1 MKLHLP
7 QAWRLSIL
15 AAFAAIPCTLSPAQ
29 ALTALSTPGSYSDTQ
44 FYLDQDIQI
53 QVSQYF
59 ELRGI
64 DRWPNHGLPLSVD
77 GRGHTLTGQI
87 DLTFLDEDHSDYDG
101 FSSNIMIS
109 NPDQDAETVIKN
121 ITFKDINVYAY
132 GRLEN
137 VTMKGLCFLTTSDT
151 SLEGVTVLDGSFLSI
166 DYRGTLPH
174 SYVINSNIEFNILG
188 SSWPT
193 PISYPLVTIDGD
205 LVMNGGCITLA
216 YLPTNSSI
224 GSLGSYTDADL
235 KQAKLVV
242 TGTLTLQTPS
252 NICFTANDSP
262 SSPVPNQAVIKCADF
277 SGDIRNLR
285 PCSTYFYY
293 GFDYEPIG
301 NGGYYF
307 TNTEN
312 LTMHAELIAG
322 MSFEAVA
329 EEDGYTIY
337 LRQGGE
343 INVDVDPSNPYDPP
357 LPGPFPGGSGSSDEP
372 GSSTP
377 SEPIVI
383 LEGSVPD
390 GILGKDYTIEVS
402 GGKTVDASGS
412 AETMLDGSAISGTGT
427 LVTNSDQTILI
438 TSNQDIAYSISG
450 TDGSTPGASLVFG
463 SQGGSI
469 NSQMSVIEGPS
480 AQSMNLNSMKI
491 MSGIVTNRST
501 VSSTS
506 VIEVGTGT
514 GSAALNNYGSINA
527 QQGIVISNGGSL
539 DNRGSLQSGGDITV
553 RNGAIF
559 ANNSTVDGT
568 ITVEKGGLLKGTGT
582 ATAATVSGTL
592 NVGNSP
598 GFQRYESLTLNNG
611 SQLIFTVDGSTP
623 ATLTRYGEGT
633 YSQINVTTPGGL
645 TVNGTATAQVVFTS
659 NAVLGTLQSG
669 SMTLPLT
676 LITVNDAEGN
686 PADATTTAGITYSVG
701 GELANFI
708 TLDAS
713 SGALVADLN
722 SAAVIVGMGG
732 SARDLANTLWSST
745 MVVNSFARQA
755 SAQISPARR
764 LSTGEQKDGMAV
776 WGAGLGD
783 FTNVC
788 GADGFTYSGGG
799 YAVGVDGTLNGNLRG
814 GIAFGQQWGT
824 FKSDARGTK
833 VDQDSTMVGL
843 YGGYSGS
850 SDKLDYQITGYAA
863 YGTTDNDS
871 RTSLG
876 GIATGRG
883 DWDSDTATWGL
894 RGEMAYR
901 YSDRASIG
909 AFIGLDYLY
918 GSMGSFTELY
928 DAGLYRNVSDG
939 AMQVW
944 RMPIGITW
952 KGEYSLGGSQYLL
965 PAISLAYV
973 GDISRTNPHV
983 STETLGMQGR
993 AKGSN
998 IGRNAF
1004 LLNAGATWLISDQ
1017 WSASAAY
1024 NLEVRS
1030 GQTAQSINAGVR
1042 YAF

>member
-1 MKLHLP
+1 MKPHLP
-7 QAWRLSIL
+7 TLLLRAVLAAVLLTPGALVSVQAQTPVTPDNFSYVDAQVYLEGDISIPTQELYYFANSVTEFNGNGYTITFVPPTTADDIKGTFYFDSDSEAETPNTVSIKNVTFDEAEIRLYTNVYNFEEVTFSGHSAMTFYDATFSMEGITNKGTLELVLNNATVVKGGVNLTPDLILSI
-15 AAFAAIPCTLSPAQ
+15 FHSQ
-29 ALTALSTPGSYSDTQ
+29 QEENSTIHVPT
-44 FYLDQDIQI
+44 
-53 QVSQYF
+53 
-59 ELRGI
+59 
-64 DRWPNHGLPLSVD
+64 
-77 GRGHTLTGQI
+77 
-87 DLTFLDEDHSDYDG
+87 
-101 FSSNIMIS
+101 
-109 NPDQDAETVIKN
+109 
-121 ITFKDINVYAY
+121 
-132 GRLEN
+132 
-137 VTMKGLCFLTTSDT
+137 
-151 SLEGVTVLDGSFLSI
+151 
-166 DYRGTLPH
+166 
-174 SYVINSNIEFNILG
+174 IE
-188 SSWPT
+188 
-193 PISYPLVTIDGD
+193 GD
-205 LVMNGGCITLA
+205 LVLLGGQLGF
-216 YLPTNSSI
+216 
-224 GSLGSYTDADL
+224 GSLGPSLFGSGYLNQHLLT
-235 KQAKLVV
+235 V
-242 TGTLTLQTPS
+242 TGTLRINSATK
-252 NICFTANDSP
+252 IFFSP
-262 SSPVPNQAVIKCADF
+262 YSTSDGSTVLPEENQACIWCQDF
-277 SGDIRNLR
+277 SGDLTQITPFLYSDSNDIYQDGVLLEGMRF
-285 PCSTYFYY
+285 SSSAS
-293 GFDYEPIG
+293 G
-301 NGGYYF
+301 N
-307 TNTEN
+307 
-312 LTMHAELIAG
+312 
-322 MSFEAVA
+322 
-329 EEDGYTIY
+329 GYTIY
-337 LRQGGE
+337 LAA
-343 INVDVDPSNPYDPP
+343 DS
-357 LPGPFPGGSGSSDEP
+357 

-377 SEPIVI
+377 DDPAPIPPAVDI
-383 LEGSVPD
+383 IENGSVPET
-390 GILGKDYTIEVS
+390 GSLGKDYEIVMS
-402 GGKTVDASGS
+402 NNSQVDASGS
-412 AETMLDGSAISGTGT
+412 TETTLDGSYISGAGT
-427 LVTNSDQTILI
+427 LI
-438 TSNQDIAYSISG
+438 TSNTQTIVITGNQELTYSVSG
-450 TDGSTPGASLVFG
+450 TDNTTPGASVEFG
-463 SQGGSI
+463 TDGGSLT
-469 NSQMSVIEGPS
+469 SQMSSIAG
-480 AQSMNLNSMKI
+480 AAGQTLNLQRMSVK
-491 MSGIVTNRST
+491 SGIVDNKST
-501 VSSTS
+501 VTS
-506 VIEVGTGT
+506 AEVISVGSNS
-514 GSAALNNYGSINA
+514 GSAALNNYGTLSA
-527 QQGIVISNGGSL
+527 GQGILVNSTSSM
-539 DNRGSLQSGGDITV
+539 DNRGIINGDITV
-553 RNGAIF
+553 TTGATV
-559 ANNSTVDGT
+559 ANNSTVQGH
-568 ITVEKGGLLKGTGT
+568 ITVAEGGLLKGTGT

-623 ATLTRYGEGT
+623 ATLTNYGEGT

-645 TVNGTATAQVVFTS
+645 TVNGTPTAQVVFTS
-659 NAVLGTLQSG
+659 NAVLGALQSG

-676 LITVNDAEGN
+676 LITVNNGEGK
-686 PADATTTAGITYSVG
+686 PVDATTSAGITYSVG

-713 SGALVADLN
+713 SGTLVADLN
-722 SAAVIVGMGG
+722 SAAVLVGMGG

-783 FTNVC
+783 FTNVG

-871 RTSLG
+871 RTSMG
-876 GIATGRG
+876 GVSSGRG

-894 RGEMAYR
+894 KGEMAYR

-928 DAGLYRNVSDG
+928 DAGLYRRVSDG

-983 STETLGMQGR
+983 STETLGMQER

>member
-1 MKLHLP
+1 MKL
-7 QAWRLSIL
+7 
-15 AAFAAIPCTLSPAQ
+15 
-29 ALTALSTPGSYSDTQ
+29 
-44 FYLDQDIQI
+44 
-53 QVSQYF
+53 
-59 ELRGI
+59 
-64 DRWPNHGLPLSVD
+64 SV
-77 GRGHTLTGQI
+77 I
-87 DLTFLDEDHSDYDG
+87 
-101 FSSNIMIS
+101 FSSRYALFSMLGMIAL
-109 NPDQDAETVIKN
+109 PVHA
-121 ITFKDINVYAY
+121 DI
-132 GRLEN
+132 
-137 VTMKGLCFLTTSDT
+137 
-151 SLEGVTVLDGSFLSI
+151 
-166 DYRGTLPH
+166 
-174 SYVINSNIEFNILG
+174 ILN
-188 SSWPT
+188 
-193 PISYPLVTIDGD
+193 D
-205 LVMNGGCITLA
+205 
-216 YLPTNSSI
+216 
-224 GSLGSYTDADL
+224 YTD
-235 KQAKLVV
+235 
-242 TGTLTLQTPS
+242 
-252 NICFTANDSP
+252 
-262 SSPVPNQAVIKCADF
+262 
-277 SGDIRNLR
+277 
-285 PCSTYFYY
+285 
-293 GFDYEPIG
+293 
-301 NGGYYF
+301 
-307 TNTEN
+307 
-312 LTMHAELIAG
+312 
-322 MSFEAVA
+322 
-329 EEDGYTIY
+329 
-337 LRQGGE
+337 
-343 INVDVDPSNPYDPP
+343 
-357 LPGPFPGGSGSSDEP
+357 
-372 GSSTP
+372 P
-377 SEPIVI
+377 SEPAIDTNLILNGDVASPSGFFSWSATKDGDYSLTGSGTISKWYFWISTSEPATASFSIESGVNLSGTIIDVAGVGTSASYAGTVLGGTTEKSRFGVFDGAVFDLRGATFEDNALVSFRFSAYGSGEGGTIRADYTVNAFHNLSLGCTTVNFNTLDGNLVLADSGIVTFYHWAGETAARYLDITGKVTITGETLFKFNTLSGNHQIPTDGTILMTCSDLEGDPSQFKLQAQNNVGSDIYEDLTGYSIKSTIYGDSYALYLAADSSQPGDTTPPSPMVI

-402 GGKTVDASGS
+402 DGKTVDASGS
-412 AETMLDGSAISGTGT
+412 TETTLDGSAISGAGT

-438 TSNQDIAYSISG
+438 TSNQELTYSVSG
-450 TDGSTPGASLVFG
+450 TDETTPGASVEFG
-463 SQGGSI
+463 TDGGSLT
-469 NSQMSVIEGPS
+469 SQMSSIAG
-480 AQSMNLNSMKI
+480 AAGQTLNLQRMSVK
-491 MSGIVTNRST
+491 SGIVDNKST
-501 VSSTS
+501 VTS
-506 VIEVGTGT
+506 AEVISVGSNS
-514 GSAALNNYGSINA
+514 GSAALNNYGTLSA
-527 QQGIVISNGGSL
+527 GQGILVNSTSSM
-539 DNRGSLQSGGDITV
+539 DNRGIINGDITV
-553 RNGAIF
+553 TTGATV
-559 ANNSTVDGT
+559 ANNSTVQGT
-568 ITVEKGGLLKGTGT
+568 ITVEKGGLLKGSGT
-582 ATAATVSGTL
+582 ATSATISGTL

-676 LITVNDAEGN
+676 LITANDAEGN

-850 SDKLDYQITGYAA
+850 SNKLDYQITGYAA
-863 YGTTDNDS
+863 YGTTDNDG

-876 GIATGRG
+876 GIATGRSG
-883 DWDSDTATWGL
+883 WDSDTATWGL
-894 RGEMAYR
+894 KGEMAYR

>member
-1 MKLHLP
+1 MKLSVIFSSRYALFSMLGIIVLP
-7 QAWRLSIL
+7 VHADIILNDYTDSSGPAIDTNLILNGDAGSPVGFVFSWSATKDGDYSLTGSGTISQWYFGIITSEPTTASFSIESGVNLSGTIIDVAGAGTSASYAGTVLGGTTEKSRFGVFDGAVFDLRGATFEDNALVSFRFFATGGSGEGGTIRADYTVNAFHNLSLGCTTVNFNTLDGNLVL
-15 AAFAAIPCTLSPAQ
+15 ADSGIVTFYHWAGETAAR
-29 ALTALSTPGSYSDTQ
+29 
-44 FYLDQDIQI
+44 YLDITGKVTI
-53 QVSQYF
+53 TGKTLF
-59 ELRGI
+59 KF
-64 DRWPNHGLPLSVD
+64 N
-77 GRGHTLTGQI
+77 TLTGNHQI
-87 DLTFLDEDHSDYDG
+87 PTDGTILMTCSDLEGDPSHLKLQAQNNVGSDIYEDLTGYSIKSTIYGDSYALYLAAD
-101 FSSNIMIS
+101 SSQ
-109 NPDQDAETVIKN
+109 PGD
-121 ITFKDINVYAY
+121 
-132 GRLEN
+132 
-137 VTMKGLCFLTTSDT
+137 TT
-151 SLEGVTVLDGSFLSI
+151 
-166 DYRGTLPH
+166 P
-174 SYVINSNIEFNILG
+174 
-188 SSWPT
+188 
-193 PISYPLVTIDGD
+193 
-205 LVMNGGCITLA
+205 
-216 YLPTNSSI
+216 
-224 GSLGSYTDADL
+224 
-235 KQAKLVV
+235 
-242 TGTLTLQTPS
+242 
-252 NICFTANDSP
+252 P
-262 SSPVPNQAVIKCADF
+262 SS
-277 SGDIRNLR
+277 
-285 PCSTYFYY
+285 
-293 GFDYEPIG
+293 
-301 NGGYYF
+301 
-307 TNTEN
+307 
-312 LTMHAELIAG
+312 M
-322 MSFEAVA
+322 
-329 EEDGYTIY
+329 
-337 LRQGGE
+337 
-343 INVDVDPSNPYDPP
+343 
-357 LPGPFPGGSGSSDEP
+357 
-372 GSSTP
+372 
-377 SEPIVI
+377 VI

-438 TSNQDIAYSISG
+438 TSNQELTYSVSG
-450 TDGSTPGASLVFG
+450 TDETTPGASVEFG
-463 SQGGSI
+463 TDGGSLT
-469 NSQMSVIEGPS
+469 SQMSSIAG
-480 AQSMNLNSMKI
+480 AAGQTLNLQRMSVK
-491 MSGIVTNRST
+491 SGIVDNKST
-501 VSSTS
+501 VTS
-506 VIEVGTGT
+506 AEVISVGSNS

-527 QQGIVISNGGSL
+527 QQGIVISSGGSL

-559 ANNSTVDGT
+559 ANNSTVQGT

-755 SAQISPARR
+755 STQISPARR

-783 FTNVC
+783 FTNVG

-850 SDKLDYQITGYAA
+850 SNKLDYQITGYAA
-863 YGTTDNDS
+863 YGTTDNDG

-894 RGEMAYR
+894 KGEMAYR
-901 YSDRASIG
+901 YSDRASVG

-983 STETLGMQGR
+983 STETLGMQER
-993 AKGSN
+993 VKGSN

>member
-1 MKLHLP
+1 MKLSVIFLSRYALFSMLGMIALP
-7 QAWRLSIL
+7 VHADIIL
-15 AAFAAIPCTLSPAQ
+15 KDYTDPSEAAIPAIDTNLILNGDVAGPAGFVFSWSATKDGDYSLTGSGTISRWYFGIITSEPTTASFSIESGVNLSGTIIDVAGVGTS
-29 ALTALSTPGSYSDTQ
+29 ASYAGTVLGGTTEKSRFGVFDGAV
-44 FYLDQDIQI
+44 FD
-53 QVSQYF
+53 
-59 ELRGI
+59 LRGATFEDNALVSFRFATSGGI
-64 DRWPNHGLPLSVD
+64 GGTIRADYTVNAFHNLSLGCTTVNFN
-77 GRGHTLTGQI
+77 TL
-87 DLTFLDEDHSDYDG
+87 
-101 FSSNIMIS
+101 
-109 NPDQDAETVIKN
+109 
-121 ITFKDINVYAY
+121 
-132 GRLEN
+132 
-137 VTMKGLCFLTTSDT
+137 
-151 SLEGVTVLDGSFLSI
+151 
-166 DYRGTLPH
+166 
-174 SYVINSNIEFNILG
+174 
-188 SSWPT
+188 
-193 PISYPLVTIDGD
+193 DGD
-205 LVMNGGCITLA
+205 LVLADSGIVTFYNWAGETAARYLDITGKVTITGETLFKFNTLNGNHQIPTDGTILMTCSDLEGDPSQFKLQAQHNVGSDIYEDLTGYSIKSTIYGDSYALYLA
-216 YLPTNSSI
+216 ADSSQP
-224 GSLGSYTDADL
+224 GDT
-235 KQAKLVV
+235 
-242 TGTLTLQTPS
+242 TP
-252 NICFTANDSP
+252 P
-262 SSPVPNQAVIKCADF
+262 SS
-277 SGDIRNLR
+277 
-285 PCSTYFYY
+285 
-293 GFDYEPIG
+293 
-301 NGGYYF
+301 
-307 TNTEN
+307 
-312 LTMHAELIAG
+312 M
-322 MSFEAVA
+322 
-329 EEDGYTIY
+329 
-337 LRQGGE
+337 
-343 INVDVDPSNPYDPP
+343 
-357 LPGPFPGGSGSSDEP
+357 
-372 GSSTP
+372 
-377 SEPIVI
+377 VI

-402 GGKTVDASGS
+402 DGKTVDASGS
-412 AETMLDGSAISGTGT
+412 TETTLDGSAISGTGT

-450 TDGSTPGASLVFG
+450 TDGSTPGASLAFG

-480 AQSMNLNSMKI
+480 AQSLNLNSMKI

-501 VSSTS
+501 ISSAST
-506 VIEVGTGT
+506 IEVGTGT

-527 QQGIVISNGGSL
+527 QQGIVISSGGSL

-559 ANNSTVDGT
+559 ANNSTVQGT

-645 TVNGTATAQVVFTS
+645 TVNGTSTAQVVFTS

-783 FTNVC
+783 FTNVS
-788 GADGFTYSGGG
+788 GVDGFTYSGGG

-850 SDKLDYQITGYAA
+850 SNKLDYQITGYAA
-863 YGTTDNDS
+863 YGTTDNDG

-894 RGEMAYR
+894 KGEMAYR

-983 STETLGMQGR
+983 STETLGMQER
-993 AKGSN
+993 VKGSN

>member
-1 MKLHLP
+1 MKLSVIFSSRYALFSMLGMIALP
-7 QAWRLSIL
+7 VHADIIL
-15 AAFAAIPCTLSPAQ
+15 NDYTDSSGPAIDTNLILNGDVAASPAGLVSWS
-29 ALTALSTPGSYSDTQ
+29 ATKDGDYSLTGSGTISRWYFGISTSEPTTASFSIESGVNLSGTIIDVAGVGTSASYAGTVLGGTTEKSRFGVFDGAV
-44 FYLDQDIQI
+44 FD
-53 QVSQYF
+53 
-59 ELRGI
+59 LRGATFEDNALVSFRFSTGGSGEGGTI
-64 DRWPNHGLPLSVD
+64 RADYTVNAFHNLSLGCTTVNFN
-77 GRGHTLTGQI
+77 TL
-87 DLTFLDEDHSDYDG
+87 
-101 FSSNIMIS
+101 
-109 NPDQDAETVIKN
+109 
-121 ITFKDINVYAY
+121 
-132 GRLEN
+132 
-137 VTMKGLCFLTTSDT
+137 
-151 SLEGVTVLDGSFLSI
+151 
-166 DYRGTLPH
+166 
-174 SYVINSNIEFNILG
+174 
-188 SSWPT
+188 
-193 PISYPLVTIDGD
+193 DGD
-205 LVMNGGCITLA
+205 LVLADSGIVTFYNWAGETAARYLDITGKVTITGETLFKFNTLNGNHQI
-216 YLPTNSSI
+216 PTDGTILMTCSDLEGNPSQFKLQAQNNVGSDIYEDLTGYSI
-224 GSLGSYTDADL
+224 KS
-235 KQAKLVV
+235 
-242 TGTLTLQTPS
+242 
-252 NICFTANDSP
+252 
-262 SSPVPNQAVIKCADF
+262 
-277 SGDIRNLR
+277 
-285 PCSTYFYY
+285 
-293 GFDYEPIG
+293 
-301 NGGYYF
+301 
-307 TNTEN
+307 
-312 LTMHAELIAG
+312 
-322 MSFEAVA
+322 
-329 EEDGYTIY
+329 TIY
-337 LRQGGE
+337 GDSYALYLAADSSQPG
-343 INVDVDPSNPYDPP
+343 DTTPPSPM
-357 LPGPFPGGSGSSDEP
+357 
-372 GSSTP
+372 
-377 SEPIVI
+377 VI

-402 GGKTVDASGS
+402 DGKTVDASGS
-412 AETMLDGSAISGTGT
+412 TETTLDGSAISGAGT

-438 TSNQDIAYSISG
+438 TSNQELTYSVSG
-450 TDGSTPGASLVFG
+450 TDETTPGASVEFG
-463 SQGGSI
+463 TDGGSLT
-469 NSQMSVIEGPS
+469 SQMSSIAG
-480 AQSMNLNSMKI
+480 AAGQTLNLQRMSVK
-491 MSGIVTNRST
+491 SGIVDNKST
-501 VSSTS
+501 VTS
-506 VIEVGTGT
+506 AEVISVGSNS

-527 QQGIVISNGGSL
+527 QQGIVISSGGSL
-539 DNRGSLQSGGDITV
+539 DNRGSLQSGGDIII
-553 RNGAIF
+553 RDGAIF
-559 ANNSTVDGT
+559 ANNSTVQGT

-645 TVNGTATAQVVFTS
+645 TVNGTSTAQVVFTS

-676 LITVNDAEGN
+676 LITVNNGEGK
-686 PADATTTAGITYSVG
+686 PVDATTTAGITYSVG

-755 SAQISPARR
+755 STQISPARR

-783 FTNVC
+783 FTNVS

-850 SDKLDYQITGYAA
+850 SNKLDYQITGYAA
-863 YGTTDNDS
+863 YGTTDNDG

-894 RGEMAYR
+894 KGEMDYR
-901 YSDRASIG
+901 YSDRASVG

-993 AKGSN
+993 AKGSD